1 MKQKKNYERQSWCL
15 ENTLTVTLIVGQLNN
30 LFELKFSHPQNVN
43 TCPIYFFGFVVRIKW
58 DNMWANAMLITK
70 CFSNVCEVLNTNY
83 TINNIDSKN
92 AAIYICILENH
103 LHSLKSKYRNQVT

>member
-1 MKQKKNYERQSWCL
+1 
-15 ENTLTVTLIVGQLNN
+15 
-30 LFELKFSHPQNVN
+30 
-43 TCPIYFFGFVVRIKW
+43 
-58 DNMWANAMLITK
+58 MWANAMLITK

-103 LHSLKSKYRNQVT
+103 ILWRASIEIK